1 MVRFEVDEIQF
12 EEFPLHVKKTTRIGE
27 EFGLRSSEN
36 LGATE
41 KINMQRD

>member
-1 MVRFEVDEIQF
+1 MERFEIDEIQF
-12 EEFPLHVKKTTRIGE
+12 EEFPLHVEKTIRIGE
-27 EFGLRSSEN
+27 EFGLQSSEN